1 METGIIRFPNLGFEV
16 TVGREFSLFG
26 FKIAYYG
33 VTIAIAMVCGALIAY
48 HEAKRTGQKVDDYI
62 DYTIFGIVG
71 GIVCARIY
79 YVIFQW
85 DQYKDDLLQIFN
97 LRAGGL
103 AIYGGIIGALI
114 AAVIVCRVKK
124 MKLTRF
130 LDTAVLGL
138 ILGQIIGRWG
148 NFFNREAFGTYT
160 NNLFAMQIPVGEVSV
175 ANEITD
181 AMLVTVNGAT
191 FVQVHPTFLYESMG
205 NLLILILLLIF
216 RDKKKF
222 YGETFCRYLIGYGF
236 LRFWIEGLRTD
247 QLQLGNG
254 IPVSRLLSA
263 VLCVG
268 TLIFVIIMRIRLH
281 GKPSLVVPVPK
292 KAGKGA
298 KAPEEAAKEQ
308 IEEADEFMEEEDSDV
323 MDTAESVKAEAD
335 FEKDASETEPSD
347 SDGNEET
354 DR

>member
-1 METGIIRFPNLGFEV
+1 METGIIRFPNLGFEI
-16 TVGREFSLFG
+16 TVGKEFSIFG
-26 FKIAYYG
+26 FRIAYYG
-33 VTIAIAMVCGALIAY
+33 VTMAIAMVCGALIAY

-62 DYTIFGIVG
+62 DYTIFGILG

-97 LRAGGL
+97 LRAGGI

-124 MKLTRF
+124 MKLTQF

-160 NNLFAMQIPVGEVSV
+160 NNLFAMQIPVDEVSA

-191 FVQVHPTFLYESMG
+191 FVQVHPTFLYESVG

-236 LRFWIEGLRTD
+236 LRFWVEGLRTD
-247 QLQLGNG
+247 QLQFGNG
-254 IPVSRLLSA
+254 IAVSRLLSA
-263 VLCVG
+263 VLCMG

-281 GKPSLVVPVPK
+281 GKPSLV
-292 KAGKGA
+292 
-298 KAPEEAAKEQ
+298 APIPARASKTKVSEETIKEQ
-308 IEEADEFMEEEDSDV
+308 IEETEEFMDEEESDTLNVSESEKTGNVDDSEDSDT
-323 MDTAESVKAEAD
+323 DTSDK
-335 FEKDASETEPSD
+335 KDDGKTE
-347 SDGNEET
+347 E
-354 DR
+354 